1 MIFVSFCGSEVFIV
15 DLSCRLLICQFG
27 RGKVLFQS
35 AKLWISP
42 LDKLFRRV
50 WDLTQKHSE
59 TVNEMGLLVLY
70 WNAAEKTFDY

>member
-1 MIFVSFCGSEVFIV
+1 M
-15 DLSCRLLICQFG
+15 DLSYRLLTCEFEWVG
-27 RGKVLFQS
+27 GVLFQS

-42 LDKLFRRV
+42 LDKLFRSV